1 MCEAVTESIV
11 IRTHVHVI
19 DRATHTCSSVGQKSD
34 VEHVVVSENLATA
47 LADVDLACRTENGHG
62 TRVNLTIKRVALTSP
77 PPHVGGPSVPDVGV
91 VRPNYDLGPTQTAI
105 RRREELRDARH
116 NPREV
121 IIAMGR
127 GQRVQ
132 QVSFF
137 DLEQKP
143 SYRKFQLMTSSVIMV
158 R

>member
-1 MCEAVTESIV
+1 MERESI
-11 IRTHVHVI
+11 T
-19 DRATHTCSSVGQKSD
+19 G
-34 VEHVVVSENLATA
+34 TA
-47 LADVDLACRTENGHG
+47 P
-62 TRVNLTIKRVALTSP
+62 TSP
-77 PPHVGGPSVPDVGV
+77 PPHVGGPRVPDVGV
-91 VRPNYDLGPTQTAI
+91 VRPNYDLSRTQTAI
-105 RRREELRDARH
+105 RRRKELRDARD

-132 QVSFF
+132 QAFFF
-137 DLEQKP
+137 DLEWTP